1 MATSEMATLG
11 LEYGQGAIG
20 SWKLAIGVEE
30 VELVSVERRWTERL
44 FWQSRR
50 TATTELMDMD
60 RRRSSEVT
68 REVVSLPL
76 GRWSTETEV
85 GWSRST
91 WGEIRHTCGKLEMHL
106 GCYCLMLPTLLFY

>member
-11 LEYGQGAIG
+11 LEYGQGARG
-20 SWKLAIGVEE
+20 SWKLAVGVEV

-91 WGEIRHTCGKLEMHL
+91 WGEIR
-106 GCYCLMLPTLLFY
+106 PTWGTIEICIWDANF

>member
-20 SWKLAIGVEE
+20 SWKLAIGLEV
-30 VELVSVERRWTERL
+30 VELVSVGRRWTERL

-50 TATTELMDMD
+50 TATTELMHME
-60 RRRSSEVT
+60 RRRLSKVT

-76 GRWSTETEV
+76 GKWSTETEV
-85 GWSRST
+85 GWRRST
-91 WGEIRHTCGKLEMHL
+91 WGEIRPTCGKLEMH
-106 GCYCLMLPTLLFY
+106 

>member
-11 LEYGQGAIG
+11 LEYGHGAIG
-20 SWKLAIGVEE
+20 SWKLAIGVED
-30 VELVSVERRWTERL
+30 VELVSVKRRWTERL

-68 REVVSLPL
+68 RELVSLPL

-91 WGEIRHTCGKLEMHL
+91 WGEIR
-106 GCYCLMLPTLLFY
+106 PTWGTIEICIWDANF